1 MVEDAKRPLEG
12 IRVLDLGHVYQV
24 PYVGFLMA
32 MAGADVVKVEPPG
45 GEPLRAREMVGGGAS
60 YPLLMLNACKR
71 SMVIDLK
78 TDEGKTLFRTLITKA
93 DVLLENFSPG
103 VMDRLGLSAASLLD
117 LNSRLIYASGSGYG
131 LSGPDKDA
139 LAMDLTI
146 QATSGMMGSTG
157 EEDGRPLKAGPAI
170 TDFLSGTHIY
180 GGVMTAL
187 YDRER
192 TGRGTIVEVAMLD
205 AAVPALASN
214 LGVYYGDRTK
224 TQPRNGNHHGGNAL
238 APYCVYETNDGY
250 VAIICVTD
258 RHWDNVARAMGR
270 EDLIDDPRFSGN
282 KVRVANIEE
291 TDAVIEAWTR
301 QLSRDEVMDLAR
313 AFHFPAAPVRG
324 IDEVVNDPHL
334 HARGM
339 LFNVEH
345 PDMGTIALPSSP
357 IRLGNLSPLQRPTI
371 SALGADGDD
380 VIAEWIG

>member
-1 MVEDAKRPLEG
+1 LVEDVKRPLDG

-32 MAGADVVKVEPPG
+32 MAGADVVKVEPPA

-78 TDEGKTLFRTLITKA
+78 TDEGKTLFRNLVTKV

-103 VMDRLGLSAASLLD
+103 VMERLDLSAASLLD
-117 LNSRLIYASGSGYG
+117 LNPRLIYASGTGYG

-192 TGRGTIVEVAMLD
+192 TDKGTIVEVAMLD

-238 APYCVYETNDGY
+238 APYCVYETRDGY

-291 TDAVIEAWTR
+291 TDAVVEAWTR

-313 AFHFPAAPVRG
+313 AFHFPAAPPPRCAG
-324 IDEVVNDPHL
+324 ST
-334 HARGM
+334 R
-339 LFNVEH
+339 
-345 PDMGTIALPSSP
+345 
-357 IRLGNLSPLQRPTI
+357 
-371 SALGADGDD
+371 
-380 VIAEWIG
+380 W